1 MSAPW
6 RKLGQYLDLGG
17 LRKHVE
23 DIIELIQERQL
34 KFGLV
39 LSRGP
44 EETNKLRCQRALRQ
58 KAVCGACQQKPISD
72 VQKQT

>member
-6 RKLGQYLDLGG
+6 GKMRQYLDPGG

-23 DIIELIQERQL
+23 GMIELIQERPL
-34 KFGLV
+34 KLGLL

-44 EETNKLRCQRALRQ
+44 EETNKLRC
-58 KAVCGACQQKPISD
+58 
-72 VQKQT
+72 

>member
-1 MSAPW
+1 M
-6 RKLGQYLDLGG
+6 GQYLDLGG

-23 DIIELIQERQL
+23 GVIELTQERPL

-44 EETNKLRCQRALRQ
+44 EETNKLRC
-58 KAVCGACQQKPISD
+58 
-72 VQKQT
+72 